1 MNVRTSQAS
10 TATLTTVTTLMMGAL
25 ALGMGT
31 APARACDPEG
41 KRLSTYE
48 QAVSSMA
55 TASPV
60 HLRSLRAEPVVFA
73 GGKEPGAVRL
83 FVAGDDTTAHGS
95 FEGHTLE
102 VRIDDGA
109 VSVTLDGERVPA
121 DRIRREGGRIVILD
135 KDGREMRDLWIG
147 TTDAPFAPRF
157 EGLEGWKHTFQG
169 APGAA
174 EEPKVMIGVV
184 LDEAGPALAHHL
196 GFEPGSATMIARVYE
211 GLAADRAGLEQ
222 YDVITAVDGK
232 SPADPAAVRAAL
244 AGRAPGDVVRLK
256 AISRGRERTIDVQ
269 LEAFDRQRLADAGGA
284 GGMEIAT
291 FDWAGVPHLDAEKL
305 GDILIAPDESIFE
318 LSPRMRLRQ
327 HQPADEGDADADA
340 RLDRLDERLADL
352 ERMIDELIERVK
364 RGG

>member
-1 MNVRTSQAS
+1 M
-10 TATLTTVTTLMMGAL
+10 VTTLMTGAL
-25 ALGMGT
+25 SLGLGA
-31 APARACDPEG
+31 APARACDPE
-41 KRLSTYE
+41 KKQLSTYE
-48 QAVSSMA
+48 QAVGSAA

-60 HLRSLRAEPVVFA
+60 HVLALRGEPVVFV

-83 FVAGDDTTAHGS
+83 FVAGDDATAHRS

-102 VRIDDGA
+102 VRIDDDE
-109 VSVTLDGERVPA
+109 VSVALDGEKVPA

-147 TTDAPFAPRF
+147 TADAPFAPHF
-157 EGLEGWKHTFQG
+157 EGFEGWKH
-169 APGAA
+169 ALPAEPGAV

-184 LDEAGPALAHHL
+184 LEEAGPALAHHL
-196 GFEPGSATMIARVYE
+196 GLEPGTATMLARVYE

-222 YDVITAVDGK
+222 YDVITAIDGK

-244 AGRAPGDVVRLK
+244 AGHAPGDVVRLK
-256 AISRGRERTIDVQ
+256 AISRGREKTIEVQ
-269 LEAFDRQRLADAGGA
+269 LEAFDRQRLAAAGSGD
-284 GGMEIAT
+284 GMEMVT
-291 FDWAGVPHLDAEKL
+291 LDWSGVRHLDAGAL
-305 GDILIAPDESIFE
+305 GDILVAPDESIFE
-318 LSPRMRLRQ
+318 ISPRIRLRQ
-327 HQPADEGDADADA
+327 PQPQSEGDADADA